1 LCQKIIKNY
10 PSKKKILLKLLDN
23 LTNKIYDSREPYL
36 KIRKASLSMIDFEVF
51 QFFVEQNIIF
61 CYTDQ
66 IILVVEKS

>member
-1 LCQKIIKNY
+1 
-10 PSKKKILLKLLDN
+10 
-23 LTNKIYDSREPYL
+23 
-36 KIRKASLSMIDFEVF
+36 MIDFEVF